1 MIKENLRTMKRTV
14 EYRGVK
20 IKVLYRTE
28 DGGQRLWS
36 WKGVMPDGEPWLG
49 CFSNYR
55 SADDVVY
62 WAKRN
67 IDSYIEINC
76 NCPVGLDCPTMS
88 GAVDKFRCPNREV
101 CGSA

>member
-1 MIKENLRTMKRTV
+1 
-14 EYRGVK
+14 
-20 IKVLYRTE
+20 
-28 DGGQRLWS
+28 
-36 WKGVMPDGEPWLG
+36 MPDGEPWLG

-55 SADDVVY
+55 GADDVVY
-62 WAKRN
+62 WAKQN

-88 GAVDKFRCPNREV
+88 GALDKFRCPNREV